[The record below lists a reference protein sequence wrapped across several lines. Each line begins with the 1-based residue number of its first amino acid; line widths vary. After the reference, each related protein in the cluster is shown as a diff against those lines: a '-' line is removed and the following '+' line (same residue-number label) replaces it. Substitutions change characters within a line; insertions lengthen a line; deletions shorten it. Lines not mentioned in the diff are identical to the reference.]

1 MAIFFDFDIFAPILN
16 SSCILIMRPK
26 ALAHRNSNNWGRAN
40 MSHKVKKVNQNDT
53 WVPSHIVNE
62 YTDSCIS
69 VFEGH
74 PSITC
79 DKSALKV
86 SQMTHLNFGV
96 PGRLIISLKTG
107 PE

>member
-1 MAIFFDFDIFAPILN
+1 MERQHTGIQIIGVEQICRRFAY
-16 SSCILIMRPK
+16 
-26 ALAHRNSNNWGRAN
+26 
-40 MSHKVKKVNQNDT
+40 KVKKVKKIAQNDT

-79 DKSALKV
+79 DKSGSESV
-86 SQMTHLNFGV
+86 TNDPFEFQCT
-96 PGRLIISLKTG
+96 GRLFSKL
-107 PE
+107 

>member
-1 MAIFFDFDIFAPILN
+1 
-16 SSCILIMRPK
+16 
-26 ALAHRNSNNWGRAN
+26 
-40 MSHKVKKVNQNDT
+40 MSQICVQGEKGKKIAQNDT

-86 SQMTHLNFGV
+86 SQTTHLNFGV
-96 PGRLIISLKTG
+96 RGVTLAK
-107 PE
+107 